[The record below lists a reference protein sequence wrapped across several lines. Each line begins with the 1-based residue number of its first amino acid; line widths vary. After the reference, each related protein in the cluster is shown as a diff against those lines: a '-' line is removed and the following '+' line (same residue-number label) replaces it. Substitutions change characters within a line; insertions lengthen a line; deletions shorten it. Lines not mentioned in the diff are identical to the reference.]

1 MRGTQSQK
9 ACRKCT
15 RGQGPLG
22 LYVILDKFS
31 KGAYSNCHYLGQGA
45 SCTFC
50 AHEKGND
57 LEPQSSHN
65 ARGTRNERYEPKM
78 KSTYSR
84 MEIAL
89 QRLNRGKILWTAIYA
104 DEEMKGQK
112 FVMGLA
118 HLLERTALVS
128 DLNVPDNGHVN
139 SEFAD
144 T

>member
-1 MRGTQSQK
+1 
-9 ACRKCT
+9 
-15 RGQGPLG
+15 
-22 LYVILDKFS
+22 
-31 KGAYSNCHYLGQGA
+31 
-45 SCTFC
+45 
-50 AHEKGND
+50 
-57 LEPQSSHN
+57 
-65 ARGTRNERYEPKM
+65 
-78 KSTYSR
+78 